1 MAYTQQPGRGP
12 MNKYAPL
19 QEKGL
24 IKPKPLKNKGDA
36 AKKAAKRK
44 KWKNRLAIAATVAF
58 PVLGVLGAKKVRD
71 DAYGL

>member
-1 MAYTQQPGRGP
+1 MAYKQQPGRGP
-12 MNKYAPL
+12 INKYGPL

-24 IKPKPLKNKGDA
+24 IKPKPLKNKGDS
-36 AKKAAKRK
+36 AKKKARRQKIKAGLKAA
-44 KWKNRLAIAATVAF
+44 AVVAF

>member
-1 MAYTQQPGRGP
+1 MAYKPQAGRASIDNYGS
-12 MNKYAPL
+12 L

-36 AKKAAKRK
+36 VKKAAKRK
-44 KWKNRLAIAATVAF
+44 KWKNRLAIAATVLF

-71 DAYGL
+71 DAYDL